1 MIVPD
6 VTDPETAPQQTDRKR
21 CSTCRRMRPISAFWR
36 NRSVP
41 DGLSGYCKEC
51 GEVHRARSRARK
63 RNDRRQLQMASL
75 YRTLRNA
82 RHVQEAVN
90 QALGSLGVTSV
101 GELLADSVKHAQ
113 TTTERCRYLEVVG
126 RLALAG
132 LEAERITAEQIR
144 AWRTLTEA
152 D

>member
-1 MIVPD
+1 
-6 VTDPETAPQQTDRKR
+6 
-21 CSTCRRMRPISAFWR
+21 
-36 NRSVP
+36 
-41 DGLSGYCKEC
+41 
-51 GEVHRARSRARK
+51 
-63 RNDRRQLQMASL
+63 MASL